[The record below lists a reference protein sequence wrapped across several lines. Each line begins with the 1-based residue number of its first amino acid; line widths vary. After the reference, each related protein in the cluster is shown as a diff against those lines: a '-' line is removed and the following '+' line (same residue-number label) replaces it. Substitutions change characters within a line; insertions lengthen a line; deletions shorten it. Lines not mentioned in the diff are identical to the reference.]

1 MDPEL
6 AVACSDLAEE
16 LAAAAPEDRAVLL
29 LAAAVTKSGVGNFL
43 TKKVWQLFDKK
54 SLATF

>member
-29 LAAAVTKSGVGNFL
+29 LAAGTRASMKAVPDPPRSFAANK
-43 TKKVWQLFDKK
+43 
-54 SLATF
+54 